1 MFVFCSF
8 WAFSGGGAGEVEGR
22 GEGDKWEDFRASVT
36 KVGLYSAL
44 KMERERGF
52 DSFRLEVSVGSARE
66 GRERASRVGV
76 IAE

>member
-1 MFVFCSF
+1 M
-8 WAFSGGGAGEVEGR
+8 EGR
-22 GEGDKWEDFRASVT
+22 GEGDKCEDFRASVT

-66 GRERASRVGV
+66 GRESLACGRDRGMNATAQLLS
-76 IAE
+76 